1 MNIKRYVVAAGL
13 SVAVHAALVVVT
25 QEPKAMAMP
34 AGSPSNSVSLNL
46 KMTAPP
52 SSIQPV
58 VEQKAQIK
66 AQPKLVESSA
76 VKQEKNLAKPKPK
89 PKPVD
94 TVKTPVS
101 KQQSAQQKPDQTAE
115 NQRVAK
121 QEKKPLVAPQPE
133 QASDDALPQ
142 DVNDGVNLQPVMVT
156 KASFLTKPTAP
167 KYPRLAKKRR
177 LEGVVLY
184 EVWLDKN
191 GNQVKQVL
199 ISSSG
204 ATILDQSALDAIK
217 TWQFSP
223 QSVDGQQI
231 AHRIQIPVRF
241 KLDQ

>member
-46 KMTAPP
+46 KVTAPP
-52 SSIQPV
+52 SSVQPV

-66 AQPKLVESSA
+66 TQPKLVESSA
-76 VKQEKNLAKPKPK
+76 VKQEKHFAK

-101 KQQSAQQKPDQTAE
+101 KQQAAQKKPEHTAE
-115 NQRVAK
+115 NRRVAK
-121 QEKKPLVAPQPE
+121 QEKKPLAEPQPE

-142 DVNDGVNLQPVMVT
+142 DVNNGVNAQPVMVT

-217 TWQFSP
+217 TWQFTP

>member
-52 SSIQPV
+52 SSVQPV

-66 AQPKLVESSA
+66 TQPKLVESSA
-76 VKQEKNLAKPKPK
+76 VKQEKHFAKPKPK

-101 KQQSAQQKPDQTAE
+101 KQQAAQKKPEHTAE
-115 NQRVAK
+115 NRRVAK
-121 QEKKPLVAPQPE
+121 QDKKPLAEPQPE

-142 DVNDGVNLQPVMVT
+142 DVNNGVNAQPVMVT

-217 TWQFSP
+217 TWQFTP

>member
-52 SSIQPV
+52 SSVQPV

-66 AQPKLVESSA
+66 TQPKLVESSA
-76 VKQEKNLAKPKPK
+76 VTQEKHFAKPK

-101 KQQSAQQKPDQTAE
+101 KQQAAQKKPEHTAE
-115 NQRVAK
+115 NRRVAK
-121 QEKKPLVAPQPE
+121 QDKKPLAEPQPE

-142 DVNDGVNLQPVMVT
+142 DVNNGVNAQPVMVT

-217 TWQFSP
+217 TWQFTP

>member
-76 VKQEKNLAKPKPK
+76 VKQEKNLAK